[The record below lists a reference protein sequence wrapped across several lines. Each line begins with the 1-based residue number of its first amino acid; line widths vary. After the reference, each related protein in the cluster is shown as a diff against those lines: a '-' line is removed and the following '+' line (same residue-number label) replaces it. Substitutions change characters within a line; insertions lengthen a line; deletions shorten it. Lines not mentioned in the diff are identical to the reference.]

1 MKKKEEN
8 ICFCGGEKNEDGKG
22 GKYLEKENIFLW
34 RRRKKENLPEAD
46 KQKWEIGLEFF
57 TQICNIWIP
66 GCDIALFDFGGS
78 CLKPGHSN
86 YKYKDEYQLV
96 TLLNDPRI
104 HSAQTVAHG
113 ACLEKICLFFGHIVH
128 LGFVNQDLIGL
139 AAVKFNVDS
148 RLNKDVCEILKVYC
162 YLMRF

>member
-1 MKKKEEN
+1 MSM
-8 ICFCGGEKNEDGKG
+8 ICS
-22 GKYLEKENIFLW
+22 KYSS
-34 RRRKKENLPEAD
+34 
-46 KQKWEIGLEFF
+46 
-57 TQICNIWIP
+57 ICNRETHNV
-66 GCDIALFDFGGS
+66 FGGS

-104 HSAQTVAHG
+104 RSAQTIAHG

-148 RLNKDVCEILKVYC
+148 RLNKDVCEILEVYC